1 MKYSISPINNKKYK
15 IPNEISDQILIDSFI
30 NKNKNKK
37 VVVVQG
43 LGFVGAPSWESPIGR
58 VGLTLGL
65 DFLPSAMI
73 GP

>member
-43 LGFVGAPSWESPIGR
+43 LGFVGA
-58 VGLTLGL
+58 V
-65 DFLPSAMI
+65 M
-73 GP
+73 